1 MNHPVFVV
9 TVPFVIQE
17 EFLYKTEFE
26 YYVKDCLALKPRSQ
40 VRPCPTFFKVARIPT
55 VLAHK

>member
-40 VRPCPTFFKVARIPT
+40 VRPYSFEPHLV
-55 VLAHK
+55 